1 MAAIQEITATN
12 LDSVLNNPKPVLVD
26 FWAPWCGPCRMVS
39 PVVDEDATRHD
50 LTSIA
55 AAKCNVDENE
65 ELALKYGVMSI
76 PTLIIFRDGAEV
88 GRLVGALP
96 QEKLV
101 EEIRRTYQMQRGVSA
116 RVHMSFVLRIGVP
129 LRVPRFL
136 CGGCATL
143 CAAAVAFDAI
153 RNPGGSMPITHVIFD
168 LDGTHSQHARGPGG
182 RRQPYLRGA
191 RLAHVCR

>member
-39 PVVDEDATRHD
+39 PVVDEVATD
-50 LTSIA
+50 MADVITVA
-55 AAKCNVDENE
+55 QCNVDENE

-96 QEKLV
+96 KEKLV
-101 EEIRRTYQMQRGVSA
+101 EEIKRT
-116 RVHMSFVLRIGVP
+116 I
-129 LRVPRFL
+129 
-136 CGGCATL
+136 
-143 CAAAVAFDAI
+143 
-153 RNPGGSMPITHVIFD
+153 
-168 LDGTHSQHARGPGG
+168 
-182 RRQPYLRGA
+182 
-191 RLAHVCR
+191 

>member
-39 PVVDEDATRHD
+39 PVVDEVTADMADVITV
-50 LTSIA
+50 
-55 AAKCNVDENE
+55 AKCNVDENE

-96 QEKLV
+96 KEKLV
-101 EEIRRTYQMQRGVSA
+101 EEIKRT
-116 RVHMSFVLRIGVP
+116 I
-129 LRVPRFL
+129 
-136 CGGCATL
+136 
-143 CAAAVAFDAI
+143 
-153 RNPGGSMPITHVIFD
+153 
-168 LDGTHSQHARGPGG
+168 
-182 RRQPYLRGA
+182 
-191 RLAHVCR
+191 

>member
-39 PVVDEDATRHD
+39 PVVDEVATD
-50 LTSIA
+50 MANVIA
-55 AAKCNVDENE
+55 VAKCNVDENE

-96 QEKLV
+96 KEKLV
-101 EEIRRTYQMQRGVSA
+101 EEIKRT
-116 RVHMSFVLRIGVP
+116 I
-129 LRVPRFL
+129 
-136 CGGCATL
+136 
-143 CAAAVAFDAI
+143 
-153 RNPGGSMPITHVIFD
+153 
-168 LDGTHSQHARGPGG
+168 
-182 RRQPYLRGA
+182 
-191 RLAHVCR
+191 

>member
-39 PVVDEDATRHD
+39 PVVDEVATD
-50 LTSIA
+50 MADVIA
-55 AAKCNVDENE
+55 VAKCNVDENE

-96 QEKLV
+96 KEKLV
-101 EEIRRTYQMQRGVSA
+101 EEIKRTIPPCSSA
-116 RVHMSFVLRIGVP
+116 
-129 LRVPRFL
+129 
-136 CGGCATL
+136 
-143 CAAAVAFDAI
+143 
-153 RNPGGSMPITHVIFD
+153 PITSFAPTT
-168 LDGTHSQHARGPGG
+168 LSTKKTTPMSTPA
-182 RRQPYLRGA
+182 
-191 RLAHVCR
+191 

>member
-39 PVVDEDATRHD
+39 PVVDEVATD
-50 LTSIA
+50 MA
-55 AAKCNVDENE
+55 DVVAVAKCDVDENE

-96 QEKLV
+96 KEKLV
-101 EEIRRTYQMQRGVSA
+101 EEIKRT
-116 RVHMSFVLRIGVP
+116 I
-129 LRVPRFL
+129 
-136 CGGCATL
+136 
-143 CAAAVAFDAI
+143 
-153 RNPGGSMPITHVIFD
+153 
-168 LDGTHSQHARGPGG
+168 
-182 RRQPYLRGA
+182 
-191 RLAHVCR
+191 